1 MRRHG
6 FVEKD
11 ADPADVYA
19 HIKQLLQ
26 SEGFK
31 VESEDVRPGFWDM
44 HARKSNAERIVL
56 GRVRDVDVVVAGAK
70 GKFEVQL
77 NAGVWGKDLAV
88 PAVEGV
94 ATLGVAAAAELH
106 SAHKFEERI
115 WEQVVHKIDPSLK
128 ICSLDGL
135 LFKSDEELAEHE
147 KAHEAQRLAGQ
158 ANTMNT
164 MAMMGMFGLVGMGM
178 GGMFMGGPGLWI

>member
-1 MRRHG
+1 MD
-6 FVEKD
+6 KD
-11 ADPADVYA
+11 IEPADVFS

-31 VESEDVRPGFWDM
+31 VLSEDVKPGFWDL
-44 HARKSNAERIVL
+44 HAKKANVERIVL
-56 GRVRDVDVVVAGAK
+56 GRVRDVDVVVAGSK

-106 SAHKFEERI
+106 SAHKFEERM
-115 WEQVVHKIDPSLK
+115 WEQIVHKIDPSLK
-128 ICSLDGL
+128 ICSLDGM
-135 LFKSDEELAEHE
+135 LFKTDEELSDHV
-147 KAHEAQRLAGQ
+147 KAHEAQHIASQ
-158 ANTMNT
+158 ANAMNT
-164 MAMMGMFGLVGMGM
+164 AAMMGMMGLVGFGL